1 MVRRGANTLRRC
13 GVLCVNF
20 AKNHQR
26 FSLARLGCHVGR
38 RISETSKG
46 ATILRTLFA
55 VSWHFP
61 ESILEAYH
69 SVSKGLLPYQVLS
82 AVYFCR
88 RNTTAKSNIWSSG
101 EQNREQCNWFLSPS
115 NPGVKYV
122 VITWYRTFSE
132 FPCKMQ
138 PVWKIK
144 LALFH
149 KLLKINSYKCFFKL
163 KLYRLLKFRPSA

>member
-1 MVRRGANTLRRC
+1 MVRRGANTLRSC

-20 AKNHQR
+20 AKSHQR
-26 FSLARLGCHVGR
+26 FCLVHCGR
-38 RISETSKG
+38 QDCRKISETSKG
-46 ATILRTLFA
+46 VTIWLKIDFSFNFKWRC
-55 VSWHFP
+55 
-61 ESILEAYH
+61 
-69 SVSKGLLPYQVLS
+69 LS
-82 AVYFCR
+82 DIYFCR
-88 RNTTAKSNIWSSG
+88 RIVTAKSNIWSSG

-115 NPGVKYV
+115 NPGVKYI
-122 VITWYRTFSE
+122 VITWYRNFSE